1 MQPQGIMYMT
11 APIAYVVL
19 RNNCGWR
26 KTTCVLGFIVMI
38 ISLIAASF
46 ANTVPQLIAT
56 QGVLYAVGGSLHY
69 FPAYLYIDEWFVQR
83 RGLAYGLFIAGA
95 GASGVGVPLLM
106 EWILHFWGFR
116 IAFRVWALICVLI
129 TTPALFC
136 LKPYPSSIHQ
146 DKGQRKLDWKFL
158 KSPAFW
164 ILSFGNSVQSMGY
177 FIPLLYLQCNQACFN
192 FDLKLSVL
200 TRAFSIRSSTRVVSN
215 HRHHCYFCVQRSQR
229 GRCYARRLASRSV
242 SRYPCNQ
249 YLHGRLGS
257 LRVASLGVR
266 GISAFVV
273 CIRHHVWSL
282 CWRISCH
289 LVRL

>member
-1 MQPQGIMYMT
+1 MYMT

-26 KTTCVLGFIVMI
+26 KATCVLGFIVMI

-56 QGVLYAVGGSLHY
+56 QGVSYAVGGSLHY

-136 LKPYPSSIHQ
+136 LKPYPSNSHQ
-146 DKGQRKLDWKFL
+146 DKGQRKLDWGFL

-177 FIPLLYLQCNQACFN
+177 FIPLLYLQCN
-192 FDLKLSVL
+192 
-200 TRAFSIRSSTRVVSN
+200 
-215 HRHHCYFCVQRSQR
+215 
-229 GRCYARRLASRSV
+229 YAGFHFEFEV
-242 SRYPCNQ
+242 FGTN
-249 YLHGRLGS
+249 
-257 LRVASLGVR
+257 
-266 GISAFVV
+266 
-273 CIRHHVWSL
+273 
-282 CWRISCH
+282 
-289 LVRL
+289 